1 MRFLLANDDGIF
13 AAGLRALAEA
23 LAPRGQ
29 VKVIAPEREQSAA
42 GHAVTLHKPLRLV
55 PVNFDGLAI
64 EAYASNGT
72 PADCVA
78 LGTIDPDELPDMV
91 FSGINEGA
99 NLGEEVLY
107 SGTASAAMEGAMYD
121 IPSFALSIATEG
133 RPARF
138 DAAARLVRWLV
149 DGFPRGAACRACFF
163 NVNVPNLPPEEIRGI
178 EITRLGHRRYVNR
191 MSRREDPRGKPYY
204 WFAGEPLERDARP
217 GTDLAAI
224 QAGKISISPL
234 HFDLTSHADIDPLAE
249 ALRAACAEPFA
260 IPPS

>member
-1 MRFLLANDDGIF
+1 
-13 AAGLRALAEA
+13 
-23 LAPRGQ
+23 
-29 VKVIAPEREQSAA
+29 VIAPEREQSAA

-55 PVNFDGLAI
+55 PVSLSGLDV

-78 LGTIDPDELPDMV
+78 LGTIDPEDLPDMV

-138 DAAARLVRWLV
+138 DTAARLVHWLV
-149 DGFPRGAACRACFF
+149 DCFPRGAACRAGFF
-163 NVNVPNLPPEEIRGI
+163 NVNVPNLPPEEIAGI

-191 MSRREDPRGKPYY
+191 LSRREDPRGRPYY

-217 GTDLAAI
+217 GTDLAAV
-224 QAGKISISPL
+224 QAGRVSISPL
-234 HFDLTSHADIDPLAE
+234 HFDLTSHGDIDRLS
-249 ALRAACAEPFA
+249 AAVRGRQAPDFGPGA
-260 IPPS
+260 ANP

>member
-1 MRFLLANDDGIF
+1 MRFLVANDDGIF
-13 AAGLRALAEA
+13 APGLRALAEA
-23 LAPRGQ
+23 LSTRGQ

-42 GHAVTLHKPLRLV
+42 GHAVTLHKPLRLTRITL
-55 PVNFDGLAI
+55 DGLDV

-78 LGTIDPDELPDMV
+78 LGTLDPDDLPDRV

-121 IPSFALSIATEG
+121 IPSFAISVVTEG

-138 DAAARLVRWLV
+138 DGAARLVQWLV
-149 DGFPRGAACRACFF
+149 ESFPLEATCRACFF
-163 NVNVPNLPPEEIRGI
+163 NVNVPNLAPEEIRGI

-191 MSRREDPRGKPYY
+191 MSRREDPRGRPYY
-204 WFAGEPLERDARP
+204 WFAGEPLERDATP
-217 GTDLAAI
+217 GTDLAAV

-234 HFDLTSHADIDPLAE
+234 HFDLTSHADIDRLQE
-249 ALRAACAEPFA
+249 ALRGLKFDDAR
-260 IPPS
+260 SKT